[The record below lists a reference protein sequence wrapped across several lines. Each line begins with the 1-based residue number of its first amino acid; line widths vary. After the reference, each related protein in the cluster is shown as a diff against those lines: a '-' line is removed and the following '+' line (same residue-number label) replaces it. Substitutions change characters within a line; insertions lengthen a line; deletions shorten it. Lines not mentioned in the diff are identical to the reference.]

1 MLHILRLCCNVHV
14 ASIRTGLEICWLA
27 TYSNC
32 KCWLA
37 TYSNC
42 KCWLATYFNWKCW
55 LATYS
60 NCKWFLN
67 LEFLLLFQ
75 KIFIWNIRFTI
86 LEIFVQNVVAIG
98 FQFVLRVLELLVKII
113 NNCNSF
119 IYCLRLILYL
129 FYILQIH
136 IMATLR
142 CRTQSIFLVM
152 QIYSS
157 TTNDFWAVI
166 ALARFDACVF
176 DYSQLIRYQELTLSC
191 WLQPQHELLHHRFLL
206 VQQKKKDE

>member
-1 MLHILRLCCNVHV
+1 MLFWPLFHLVMLHILRLCCNVHV

-75 KIFIWNIRFTI
+75 KIFIWNIRFSI

-98 FQFVLRVLELLVKII
+98 FQFVLRDIWII
-113 NNCNSF
+113 SKNNNCNSF

-129 FYILQIH
+129 LHILQIH
-136 IMATLR
+136 VMATLR
-142 CRTQSIFLVM
+142 CPHSVSIFLVM
-152 QIYSS
+152 
-157 TTNDFWAVI
+157 
-166 ALARFDACVF
+166 
-176 DYSQLIRYQELTLSC
+176 
-191 WLQPQHELLHHRFLL
+191 
-206 VQQKKKDE
+206 

>member
-98 FQFVLRVLELLVKII
+98 FQFVLRVFELLVKII

-129 FYILQIH
+129 LHILQIH
-136 IMATLR
+136 VMATLR
-142 CRTQSIFLVM
+142 CPHSVNILGYVGLL
-152 QIYSS
+152 IY
-157 TTNDFWAVI
+157 
-166 ALARFDACVF
+166 
-176 DYSQLIRYQELTLSC
+176 
-191 WLQPQHELLHHRFLL
+191 HKRFLSSDSFSKVWRL
-206 VQQKKKDE
+206 CIWLFSVN